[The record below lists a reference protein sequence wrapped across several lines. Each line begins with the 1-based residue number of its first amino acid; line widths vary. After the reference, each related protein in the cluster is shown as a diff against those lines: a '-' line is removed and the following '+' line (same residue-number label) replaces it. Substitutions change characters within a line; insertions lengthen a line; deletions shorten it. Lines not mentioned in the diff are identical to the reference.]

1 MEVTST
7 IKRADEKA
15 ATPVPAA
22 VDYRSAFSHWL
33 GGIEAGGTGQVSGHG
48 ARVERPD
55 VASAV
60 VVRWVPSTGSVR
72 QQLWSALLMSLCQ
85 GSAGIIS
92 VNSDDDG
99 PLLPHVGS
107 SSLIVDRRSVKHTP
121 GMTNARFSADG
132 LQARPVAVQ
141 LKELQAALSL
151 NKSQLARIL
160 RVTRPT
166 LYEWYQGKE
175 PNATNSERIRNL
187 LRVLVRVTV
196 SGARPLNARF
206 IRRPMDADEPSLL
219 DLLCGDPL
227 DEELVVGALERARDL
242 GVAATRSRATRED
255 RLRALGFEDP
265 DRERRREQLASNVAL
280 QDWPKQ

>member
-1 MEVTST
+1 MEVTAT
-7 IKRADEKA
+7 ITRADEKA
-15 ATPVPAA
+15 ATPLPAA

-33 GGIEAGGTGQVSGHG
+33 AGIAASGTGQVSGHA
-48 ARVERPD
+48 ARVERPY

-60 VVRWVPSTGSVR
+60 VVRWVPATGSVR
-72 QQLWSALLMSLCQ
+72 QQLWSALLMSPCQ

-92 VNSDDDG
+92 VSSKYG

-107 SSLIVDRRSVKHTP
+107 SSLIVDRRWVKHTP
-121 GMTNARFSADG
+121 RMTNARFSADG
-132 LQARPVAVQ
+132 VQALPVAAQ

>member
-7 IKRADEKA
+7 ITRADEKA
-15 ATPVPAA
+15 ATPLPAA

-33 GGIEAGGTGQVSGHG
+33 AGIAASGTGQVSGHA
-48 ARVERPD
+48 ARVERPY
-55 VASAV
+55 VVSAV
-60 VVRWVPSTGSVR
+60 VVRWVPATGSVR
-72 QQLWSALLMSLCQ
+72 QQLWRALLMSPCQ

-92 VNSDDDG
+92 VSSKYG

-121 GMTNARFSADG
+121 RMTNARFSADG
-132 LQARPVAVQ
+132 VQALPVAAQ

>member
-1 MEVTST
+1 MEVTAT
-7 IKRADEKA
+7 MQRADEKA

-22 VDYRSAFSHWL
+22 VDYRSAFSHWF
-33 GGIEAGGTGQVSGHG
+33 GGIEAGGTGQVSGRA
-48 ARVERPD
+48 ARVERSY

-60 VVRWVPSTGSVR
+60 VVRWVASTGSVR
-72 QQLWSALLMSLCQ
+72 QQLWSALLMSPCQ

-92 VNSDDDG
+92 VSSKYG

-107 SSLIVDRRSVKHTP
+107 SSLIVDRRWVKHTP
-121 GMTNARFSADG
+121 RMTNARFSADG
-132 LQARPVAVQ
+132 VQALPVAAQ